1 MGEQILEYKPV
12 VIGNGT
18 LSGEV
23 TRNLHASSIFGINV
37 LTDSPEMHRCLQLS
51 GASVNGNRPN
61 DCSSNFY
68 YLTQSQLPFK
78 TADGEDLQQL
88 QVEYPGDIYMSP
100 DMNNFYFWGID
111 KLGTLVSMIYGI
123 RAIKGVEEGKL
134 GVHSALL
141 YDNKCNCAHLLIGK
155 NRIGKST
162 IGQMLEDLGNRFVLL
177 SDDWS
182 EINVNEGTVEPMSMI
197 FSPKQA
203 TNNYEPAFESFGKQ
217 FYWKHGV
224 RPYPVLNLGT
234 IIELYGTPQELADN
248 KFIQRSMAH
257 IPLIAQPV
265 RHDIFDSPTDFSE
278 ADLGRYLAFQQSY
291 MGMYSMLRDSHKTIQ
306 VINQKGQV
314 SVEQVTQQ
322 ILSNI

>member
-1 MGEQILEYKPV
+1 MGEQTLEYKPV
-12 VIGNGT
+12 VIGNGN
-18 LSGEV
+18 LSGETV
-23 TRNLHASSIFGINV
+23 SQLHASAIFGINV
-37 LTDSPEMHRCLQLS
+37 LTDSTEMHRCLQLS
-51 GASVNGNRPN
+51 GASVNGNRPDTCN
-61 DCSSNFY
+61 TNFY

-78 TADGEDLQQL
+78 TAQGDPLQQL

-141 YDNKCNCAHLLIGK
+141 YDKNCNCAHLVIGK

-162 IGQMLEDLGNRFVLL
+162 IGQLLEDSGDRFVLM

-182 EINVNEGTVEPMSMI
+182 EINLADGTVEPMSMI

-203 TNNYEPAFESFGKQ
+203 SVHYEPAFESFGKQ

-234 IIELYGTPQELADN
+234 IIELYGTPQELEDD

-265 RHDIFDSPTDFSE
+265 RHDIFDSPNEFSDE
-278 ADLGRYLAFQQSY
+278 DLARYVAFQQAY
-291 MGMYSMLRDSHKTIQ
+291 MEMYGVLRNSHKTIQ
-306 VINQKGQV
+306 VVNQKGRV

-322 ILSNI
+322 ILSNL

>member
-12 VIGNGT
+12 VIGNGA
-18 LSGEV
+18 LSSEI
-23 TRNLHASSIFGINV
+23 TRNLHVSSILGINV
-37 LTDSPEMHRCLQLS
+37 LTDSSEMYRCLQLS
-51 GASVNGNRPN
+51 GASVNCYRLN
-61 DCSSNFY
+61 DSSANFY
-68 YLTQSQLPFK
+68 YLTQSQLPFRK
-78 TADGEDLQQL
+78 ANGEVLQQL
-88 QVEYPGDIYMSP
+88 QAEYPGDIYMSP

-123 RAIKGVEEGKL
+123 RAIKGVEEGRL

-141 YDNKCNCAHLLIGK
+141 YDNECNCAHLMIGK

-162 IGQMLEDLGNRFVLL
+162 MGQMLEDAGNRFVLL

-182 EINVNEGTVEPMSMI
+182 EINISEGTVEPMSMI
-197 FSPKQA
+197 FSPKHA
-203 TNNYEPAFESFGKQ
+203 TNHYEPAFESFGKQ

-224 RPYPVLNLGT
+224 RPCPVLNLGT
-234 IIELYGTPQELADN
+234 IIELYGTSQELADN

-265 RHDIFDSPTDFSE
+265 RYDIFDSPTEFSE
-278 ADLGRYLAFQQSY
+278 ADLDRYLVFQQSY
-291 MGMYSMLRDSHKTIQ
+291 TGMYSMLRDSHKTIQ
-306 VINQKGQV
+306 IVNQKGQF
-314 SVEQVTQQ
+314 SLEQVTQQ